1 MNKKE
6 VLELKRR
13 LKKDQAT
20 FTQLVG
26 CYVDANHEKVCKFGG
41 KFLTLEDEEYY
52 KYLEISNKV
61 LSGTIGNNLLNLSF
75 PIEEE
80 EVGGRQ
86 QILMALR
93 DSDLQDEGLL
103 NTYYDLVIDTYDE
116 VGNYL
121 ILLYLDSYDVMT
133 RTNDNINVDESE
145 EVYKYLL
152 CAICPVTLSK
162 PGLGYL
168 EGEKRIGPRIRDW
181 VVGAPQTGFLF
192 PAFNDRSTDIHSTLF
207 YTKNTK
213 EPHSEFMANG
223 LGCGVERTA
232 TEQKTAFHSIVRN
245 VLGAEDENT
254 DEVMLDIQQN
264 LSDMIDEYEETHD
277 SEDDPFILDN
287 DAMEKVL
294 TECHV
299 SEEKISR
306 IEKSID
312 EAFGEKLPEVSNV
325 IDSKALV
332 ANEIRIEKLALED
345 QVGTL
350 TLELNQKNS
359 QLEEK
364 NSELEEKN
372 TQLEER
378 TSQLLEKQEE
388 IDNYIAE
395 TKTYDV
401 VLRVKPEK
409 ASQITSQVINGEKC
423 LVIPMKENENATING
438 VNTTV

>member
-13 LKKDQAT
+13 FKKDAAT

-26 CYVDANHEKVCKFGG
+26 CYVDCNHNKICKFGG
-41 KFLTLEDEEYY
+41 KFLTLEEDEYY
-52 KYLEISNKV
+52 KYLEIANKV
-61 LSGTIGNNLLNLSF
+61 LSGTLGNNLLNLEF
-75 PIEEE
+75 PREEE

-93 DSDLQDEGLL
+93 DSKLEDETLL
-103 NTYYDLVIDTYDE
+103 DTYYDLVIDTYDE
-116 VGNYL
+116 AGNYL

-133 RTNDNINVDESE
+133 RTTDNINVDESE
-145 EVYKYLL
+145 EVYTYLL
-152 CAICPVTLSK
+152 AAICPVSLSK

-168 EGEKRIGPRIRDW
+168 EDEKRIGPRVRDW
-181 VVGAPQTGFLF
+181 VVGAPDTGFLF

-232 TEQKTAFHSIVRN
+232 TEQKMAFHSIVRN
-245 VLGAEDENT
+245 VLGAEDEST
-254 DEVMLDIQQN
+254 EDILLDIQQN
-264 LSDMIDEYEETHD
+264 LSDMVDDFVETHD
-277 SEDDPFILDN
+277 DDDVFVLDKDTIN
-287 DAMEKVL
+287 KVL
-294 TECHV
+294 TESNV
-299 SEEKISR
+299 SEEKASR
-306 IEKSID
+306 IEKSVD
-312 EAFGEKLPEVSNV
+312 EAFGEKMPVAENV
-325 IDSKALV
+325 IDTKALI
-332 ANEIRIEKLALED
+332 ANEIRVEKLALED

-350 TLELNQKNS
+350 TLQLN
-359 QLEEK
+359 
-364 NSELEEKN
+364 EKN

-401 VLRVKPEK
+401 ILRVKPEK

-423 LVIPMKENENATING
+423 LVIPMKDDEHATING